1 MPIPAFEKIMLPLL
15 HDLEN
20 GERTGQE
27 SLDALAA
34 QFQLTPSELA
44 IRNPSGRAAT
54 FSNRIGWAKSH
65 LKSAGLIES
74 PRRGVYRLT
83 ERGRQI
89 LGTNPP
95 AITLRFLD
103 QFPEHA
109 AFRG

>member
-20 GERTGQE
+20 GDRTGQE

-34 QFQLTPSELA
+34 HFQLTPAELA

-74 PRRGVYRLT
+74 PRPRCLSPDGARAPDPWHQSA
-83 ERGRQI
+83 GDHASF
-89 LGTNPP
+89 LGSIP
-95 AITLRFLD
+95 
-103 QFPEHA
+103 
-109 AFRG
+109 G